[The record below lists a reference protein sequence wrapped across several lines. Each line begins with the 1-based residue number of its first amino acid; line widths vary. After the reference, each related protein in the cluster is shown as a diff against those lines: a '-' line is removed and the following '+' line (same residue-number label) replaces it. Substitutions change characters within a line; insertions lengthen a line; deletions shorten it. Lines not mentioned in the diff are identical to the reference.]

1 MSDETHD
8 IAQALLAAGTATV
21 TWQLNRRGLWRCWL
35 QGVAPLFPGW
45 RCAGPAATLRFS
57 PAREDLATAESYQ
70 APGSLREALEAT
82 PAGAVVVADGRG
94 CRSMGLIG
102 DMYAT
107 RLKVLGAAGFVT
119 DTPVRDGEGL
129 RAVGLPVFSAGLAA
143 PASIHGLH
151 YLDHG
156 LPIGCG
162 EVTVVPGDLMVCDGD
177 GAIVVPRAIAG
188 EVAEAALEQAAK
200 EPFIL
205 ELLQSG
211 RGLVGT
217 YPPDDSTT
225 AEYAAW
231 KARKRT

>member
-1 MSDETHD
+1 MSDDTQE
-8 IAQALLAAGTATV
+8 IAAALLAAGTATV

-35 QGVAPLFPGW
+35 QGVTPLAPSY
-45 RCAGPAATLRFS
+45 RCAGPAFTLRFT

-70 APGSLREALEAT
+70 APGSLREALEAV

-94 CRSMGLIG
+94 CQSMGMIG

-107 RLKVLGAAGFVT
+107 RLQVLGAAGFVT

-129 RAVGLPVFSAGLAA
+129 RAVGLPVFSCGLAA

-156 LPIGCG
+156 LAIGCG
-162 EVTVVPGDLMVCDGD
+162 GVTVVPGDIMVCDGD
-177 GAIVVPRAIAG
+177 GAIVVPRAVAA

-205 ELLQSG
+205 EKLREG

-217 YPPDDSTT
+217 YPPGEALQ
-225 AEYAAW
+225 AEYEAW
-231 KARKRT
+231 KRDKG